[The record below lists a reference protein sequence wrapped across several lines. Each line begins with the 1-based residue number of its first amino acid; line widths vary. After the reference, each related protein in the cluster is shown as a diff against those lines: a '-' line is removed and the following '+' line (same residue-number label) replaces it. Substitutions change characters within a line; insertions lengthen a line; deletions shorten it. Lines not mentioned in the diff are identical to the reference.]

1 MVDLCHSGAFGLL
14 FDLPFL
20 FQAAGIKLRS
30 SIVSSSAQ
38 LFKDVILAA
47 TDMNKL
53 ARLFHS

>member
-1 MVDLCHSGAFGLL
+1 MQLWRLWSPFRLA
-14 FDLPFL
+14 FL

-38 LFKDVILAA
+38 LFKGVILAA

>member
-1 MVDLCHSGAFGLL
+1 MVDLCHSPFRLAFY
-14 FDLPFL
+14 FK
-20 FQAAGIKLRS
+20 QMVLRS

-38 LFKDVILAA
+38 LFKGVFLTA